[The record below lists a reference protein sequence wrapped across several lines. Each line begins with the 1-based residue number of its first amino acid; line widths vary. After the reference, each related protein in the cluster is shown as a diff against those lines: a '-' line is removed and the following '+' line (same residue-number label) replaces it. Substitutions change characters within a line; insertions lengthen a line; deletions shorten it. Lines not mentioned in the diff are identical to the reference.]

1 MLSEVLMK
9 SNSENLRQYNI
20 ATAKSISHASLP
32 SQQEPSY
39 LPRNLWGLSGS
50 DFDIKKFTFLE
61 FNGVMQVA
69 GCFPVY
75 NNNNVTI

>member
-1 MLSEVLMK
+1 MNRPLVESLFTGYVT
-9 SNSENLRQYNI
+9 
-20 ATAKSISHASLP
+20 TAKSLSHASLP

-50 DFDIKKFTFLE
+50 DFDIKKFTFPE

-75 NNNNVTI
+75 NNNNVII